1 MNQLR
6 FVTGVI
12 LCELCNVLEPGIIK
26 RINRSKMPFPQ
37 RENIKAVID
46 ATRKMGCAKHAR
58 PACASELLS
67 RLRWNSH
74 SSELTQL

>member
-1 MNQLR
+1 M
-6 FVTGVI
+6 FVAGVI

-58 PACASELLS
+58 PACAS
-67 RLRWNSH
+67 
-74 SSELTQL
+74 

>member
-1 MNQLR
+1 MDRLCLSC
-6 FVTGVI
+6 VGVI

-58 PACASELLS
+58 PACATEPFV
-67 RLRWNSH
+67 
-74 SSELTQL
+74 

>member
-1 MNQLR
+1 M
-6 FVTGVI
+6 FVAGVI

-58 PACASELLS
+58 PACATELLS
-67 RLRWNSH
+67 RRLRWNCFIR
-74 SSELTQL
+74 SEFTQL